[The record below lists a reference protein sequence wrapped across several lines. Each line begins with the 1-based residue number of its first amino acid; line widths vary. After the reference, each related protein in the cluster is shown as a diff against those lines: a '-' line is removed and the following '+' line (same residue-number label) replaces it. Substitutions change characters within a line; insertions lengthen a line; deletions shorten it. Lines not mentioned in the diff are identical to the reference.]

1 MTRRRDREA
10 AALAAYVAG
19 GLVTFTLAYALLL
32 LLAAGGWP

>member
-10 AALAAYVAG
+10 AVLAAYVAG
-19 GLVTFTLAYALLL
+19 GCIAYALAYALLL